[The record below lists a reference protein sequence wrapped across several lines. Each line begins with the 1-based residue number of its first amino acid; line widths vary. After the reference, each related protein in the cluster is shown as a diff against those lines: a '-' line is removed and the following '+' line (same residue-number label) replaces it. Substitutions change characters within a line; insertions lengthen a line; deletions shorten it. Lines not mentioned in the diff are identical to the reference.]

1 MQGQVSIS
9 SRVAVSRG
17 ALVLAVVGLVS
28 CDPAADNAAP
38 AGGEGGAC
46 PPCDCASENDDDTD
60 DTGSGDETGDEVVA
74 PVSATGGVVS
84 PHPEVAEGDLADL
97 AASANRKMMHGDGK
111 GCLADM
117 QRMRALDPKLESR
130 MAVLRGQCE
139 MLVGRCQEGKARIS
153 AWYVREQA
161 MTKPFADKTAESIGS
176 MRCRG
181 GNSTDRD
188 RLLVALQD
196 LSDGAYMNKRSVD
209 YCQTRIDLVKVLGPK
224 VKPRGPEDTQVTGG
238 QQALFHTGA
247 MCLARAGDCQAAY
260 RTYQDLFPGHGLDQ
274 IKDPAMRKQVI
285 KDAFDSGVVLC
296 EGKVP

>member
-1 MQGQVSIS
+1 MNW
-9 SRVAVSRG
+9 SRWPVGLLGLLSLWSLGCDRG
-17 ALVLAVVGLVS
+17 AQLS
-28 CDPAADNAAP
+28 PET
-38 AGGEGGAC
+38 AGGDNGAC
-46 PPCDCASENDDDTD
+46 PACECACQDDDAD
-60 DTGSGDETGDEVVA
+60 GDAAGEETGDDTVVA

-84 PHPEVAEGDLADL
+84 PPPEVAEGDLADL
-97 AASANRKMMHGDGK
+97 AASANRKMMHGDGE
-111 GCLADM
+111 GCLDDM
-117 QRMRALDPKLESR
+117 QKMRALDAKLESR

-139 MLVGRCQEGKARIS
+139 MLIGRCQEGKARIS

-161 MTKPFADKTAESIGS
+161 MSKAFADKTAESIGS

-196 LSDGAYMNKRSVD
+196 LSDGAYMNPRSVE
-209 YCQTRIDLVKVLGPK
+209 YCQQRIDLVKELGPK

-247 MCLARAGDCQAAY
+247 MCLARAGDCAAAY
-260 RTYQDLFPGHGLDQ
+260 RTYRELFPGHGLDQ
-274 IKDPAMRKQVI
+274 IQDPAMRTQVI